1 MGDVRWLNFKAAD
14 NGRGDLEMTMTDYYG
29 DYKAQIDGAL
39 VIGKSNNV
47 DPDWDMINDV
57 SPRGI
62 YLAARNNFV
71 VRNVK
76 FYNFDWN
83 NASAFGTCSHCT

>member
-1 MGDVRWLNFKAAD
+1 MGDVRWMNFKAAD
-14 NGRGDLEMTMTDYYG
+14 NGRGNLEMTMTNYYG

-39 VIGKSNNV
+39 VIGKSSNV
-47 DPDWDMINDV
+47 DPVWDLINGI
-57 SPRGI
+57 SPRGV
-62 YLAARNNFV
+62 YLAAREDFV

-83 NASAFGTCSHCT
+83 EAAAFGTCSHCT